1 MRAVVIR
8 FYHFSHLTAVSK
20 ILVILHSTVL
30 PVLHKNILLIQSMQH
45 NSSLH
50 SVTLDYFTSFS
61 PFINALKISRMFVT
75 NMP

>member
-30 PVLHKNILLIQSMQH
+30 LVLFETQKYLI
-45 NSSLH
+45 
-50 SVTLDYFTSFS
+50 D
-61 PFINALKISRMFVT
+61 PIDAA
-75 NMP
+75 